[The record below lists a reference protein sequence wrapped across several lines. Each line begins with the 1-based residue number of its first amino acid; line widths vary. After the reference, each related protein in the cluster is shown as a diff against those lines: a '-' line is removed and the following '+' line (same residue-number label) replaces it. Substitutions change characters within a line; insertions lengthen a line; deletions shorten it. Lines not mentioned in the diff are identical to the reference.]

1 MSAFF
6 HKILENFYLSLKSIK
21 QIRVIVFISLFTAIG
36 VVLELFT
43 NFSLLGGAVQVKL
56 SFIPIGLCGMMFGP
70 VPAMICAFLTDFLR
84 ATLFPTGAYLVTLS
98 LCQAVM
104 GLVYGIA
111 FYRYKPTLLRFSLTS
126 AVNFIVVTLVL
137 KSLCLA
143 PVYYAGDLILTLAL
157 RLWYIILIPVEII
170 AFRLLAIPV
179 LKSLIKK

>member
-6 HKILENFYLSLKSIK
+6 RKTAEDFLLSLKSIS
-21 QIRVIVFISLFTAIG
+21 QIRVVVFISLFTAIG
-36 VVLELFT
+36 VVLETFT

-56 SFIPIGLCGMMFGP
+56 SFIPIGLCGMLFGP

-104 GLVYGIA
+104 GLVYGFS
-111 FYRYKPTLLRFSLTS
+111 FYRRKPSTLRFSIT
-126 AVNFIVVTLVL
+126 AVINFLLVTLVL

-143 PVYYAGDLILTLAL
+143 PVYYAGDFMLTLTL
-157 RLWYIILIPVEII
+157 RLWYLVLIPVEII
-170 AFRLLAIPV
+170 VFRLLAIPV
-179 LKSLIKK
+179 LKCLIKK